1 MSATQSQGISIA
13 FRTPQTGQFHKTV
26 NSPVGSE
33 DNRAEAFMDSADRE
47 VLTRFGEQI
56 RQSRISISPEEFQE
70 LRILDEFMACHVQHN
85 KVCDVQCMYL
95 WNEWV
100 REFRSRSRRFPKLI
114 LEKEFRKV
122 ITDVFGVA
130 IIRDGSR
137 GSVYPGLRFVP

>member
-13 FRTPQTGQFHKTV
+13 FRTPQTVQFHKTV
-26 NSPVGSE
+26 ISPVNSE
-33 DNRAEAFMDSADRE
+33 ENMSTAFMESTDRE

-70 LRILDEFMACHVQHN
+70 LRILDEFMTCHVQHN
-85 KVCDVQCMYL
+85 KVYDVQCMYL